1 MVEPSESELSVIATR
16 LTAALIEEIEAR
28 RQRRDVLK
36 PGDITLKNILR
47 GDRGNRDRDLLQILF
62 PLSGGHYHLFE
73 FQRIGFLDLCPGF
86 LRWSL

>member
-28 RQRRDVLK
+28 RQRRDVLE

-62 PLSGGHYHLFE
+62 PLSGGHHYLFE
-73 FQRIGFLDLCPGF
+73 FQRIRFLDLCPGF
-86 LRWSL
+86 LRWGL